1 MIATTTNEVR
11 RAIRLPWPV
20 DLPATAFPLV
30 RGAGDPTARVRGS
43 TVWRAV
49 RTPDGPATL
58 RVRQLGPTRIEI
70 EARGPGAERAAG
82 VDAPGL
88 AGALDDVAA
97 FDPPEVG
104 PLAEIWRRRRTVLL
118 TRADPFPVLLAAI
131 LEQKVTGIEARRAW
145 RAIVRRTGEPAPGDE
160 GLLLPPDAERLSA
173 LPSWELHRVG
183 VVHRRA
189 TTLREAARQASR
201 VTALTGGSIDDAKR
215 FLRAIPGVGPWTV
228 AEVARTALGDPDAVS
243 VGDFHLP
250 NLVCWTLAGEPR
262 GDDARMLE
270 LLEPFRGQRGRV
282 QLLLEAGGASA
293 PAFGPKLEPRS
304 FV

>member
-1 MIATTTNEVR
+1 L
-11 RAIRLPWPV
+11 RLSWPV
-20 DLPATAFPLV
+20 DLPRTVFPLI
-30 RGAGDPTARVRGS
+30 RGTGDPTARVRGS
-43 TVWRAV
+43 TVWRAI

-58 RVRQLGPTRIEI
+58 RLRQLGPTEVEI
-70 EARGPGAERAAG
+70 DGVGPGADRA
-82 VDAPGL
+82 VEIDAPGL
-88 AGALDDVAA
+88 AGGLDDVAG
-97 FDPPEVG
+97 FDPPADG
-104 PLAEIWRRRRTVLL
+104 PLADIWRRRRGILL
-118 TRADPFPVLLAAI
+118 TRADAFPVLLAAI

-145 RAIVRRTGEPAPGDE
+145 RSVVRRSGDPAPGGD
-160 GLLLPPDAERLSA
+160 GLRLPPDPERVLA

-189 TTLREAARQASR
+189 TTLREAARHASR
-201 VTALTGGSIDDAKR
+201 VTSLANGSLEDAKR

-228 AEVARTALGDPDAVS
+228 AEVVRTALGDPDAVS
-243 VGDFHLP
+243 VGDFHVP

-262 GDDARMLE
+262 GDDTRMLE